1 MTPDDTESA
10 PPGWSR
16 ARRDLAAV
24 LWPSFLVACVATML
38 LFAFVDPADFGEHLP
53 HAQWSAR
60 TAAYSAGFFLLWLT
74 CIASAA
80 LTLYMVRTAR
90 EERGPSAR

>member
-1 MTPDDTESA
+1 MTTDETEST
-10 PPGWSR
+10 PPPWSR

-24 LWPSFLVACVATML
+24 LWPSFLVASVATML
-38 LFAFVDPADFGEHLP
+38 LFALIDPAGFGERLP
-53 HAQWSAR
+53 HIQWSTR
-60 TAAYSAGFFLLWLT
+60 TAAYSAGFFFLWLI

-90 EERGPSAR
+90 EERGRPAR